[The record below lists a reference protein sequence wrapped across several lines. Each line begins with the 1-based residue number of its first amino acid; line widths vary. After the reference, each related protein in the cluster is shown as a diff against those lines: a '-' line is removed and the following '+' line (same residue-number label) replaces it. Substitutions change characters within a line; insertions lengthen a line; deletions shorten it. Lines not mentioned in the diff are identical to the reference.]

1 MPTTR
6 HDRSRSKL
14 TRGGRPAGSTDA
26 AAASTPVAPAA
37 AASAVVW
44 APPATA
50 VARESAVR
58 SRNVSATGI
67 TPSRTTAPDHARI
80 APGAA
85 IAIARPEASGPS
97 ETPASSAAPRRPSD
111 SPARAGSARTS
122 RALAAAMNTPNPN
135 PPSARPATRCQVSVA
150 SADAPSAA
158 TMSSTPMTPMV
169 RARPR
174 SAKGATMS
182 SAASDAAK
190 PAAATNP
197 MSAVEM
203 PSCDWSVGS
212 SGKMTMA
219 PEDMSTVAVTTPAVS
234 RRRCWS
240 TAVRSTSLLVHM
252 DSTVPPVVRM
262 DKSATMEAW

>member
-6 HDRSRSKL
+6 HDRRRSKL
-14 TRGGRPAGSTDA
+14 TRGGRPAGADGS

-37 AASAVVW
+37 AASAVVGRRRCGRRPRACGALAERQRDRDHAEQDHGARPREDRSGRRDRDREARGQRAERDAGQLGRAE
-44 APPATA
+44 APERFAGSGRVGA
-50 VARESAVR
+50 HEQGARGGHEHAEPESAER
-58 SRNVSATGI
+58 ATG
-67 TPSRTTAPDHARI
+67 DEV
-80 APGAA
+80 PGLGG
-85 IAIARPEASGPS
+85 E
-97 ETPASSAAPRRPSD
+97 RRP
-111 SPARAGSARTS
+111 
-122 RALAAAMNTPNPN
+122 
-135 PPSARPATRCQVSVA
+135 
-150 SADAPSAA
+150 PSAA

-182 SAASDAAK
+182 SAASDAAN

-240 TAVRSTSLLVHM
+240 TAVRCMSLLVHM
-252 DSTVPPVVRM
+252 DSTVPSVVRM